1 MPAAHRNGDLRAC
14 GAITVVTWQN
24 TVFVNGKLWAVLGD
38 KDSHC
43 NEGNLRPVVPSAIVR
58 VGGRR
63 VAVIGSPAL
72 PDNSCNIPTH
82 NNTDASTG
90 SGNVN
95 AY

>member
-1 MPAAHRNGDLRAC
+1 MPAAHRDGDLRAC
-14 GAITVVTWQN
+14 GAITSATGQSTVT
-24 TVFVNGKLWAVLGD
+24 VNGKLWAVLGD

-43 NEGNLRPVVPSAIVR
+43 TEGALAPTGTTVR
-58 VGGRR
+58 
-63 VAVIGSPAL
+63 IEGSPVTIVTSPAA